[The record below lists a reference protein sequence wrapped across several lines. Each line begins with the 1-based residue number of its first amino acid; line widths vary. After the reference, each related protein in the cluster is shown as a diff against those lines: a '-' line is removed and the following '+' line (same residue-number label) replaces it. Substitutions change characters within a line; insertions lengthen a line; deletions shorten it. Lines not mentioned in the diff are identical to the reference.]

1 MSPLRRS
8 PFRATA
14 AALCLSTLAA
24 CGGSD
29 GATAPAPSAD
39 ATLSLSNGANVAI
52 QSVFISSC
60 DETTWGEDRL
70 GATETIAPGASR
82 TFSLPA
88 GCYDIRASTGSKSGY
103 WYDRDFAAG
112 QTVTL
117 QLSSA
122 ANEMVAAVETA
133 GAAK

>member
-8 PFRATA
+8 PLLATA
-14 AALCLSTLAA
+14 AALCLSALAA

-29 GATAPAPSAD
+29 GVTAPTPSTD
-39 ATLSLSNGANVAI
+39 ATLSVSNGANVAI
-52 QSVFISSC
+52 QSVFISGC

-70 GATETIAPGASR
+70 GPTETIAPGASR
-82 TFSLPA
+82 TFSVPA

-103 WYDRDFAAG
+103 WYDRELAAG
-112 QTVTL
+112 QTTMI

-122 ANEMVAAVETA
+122 ANEMVAAVEMA

>member
-8 PFRATA
+8 PLLTTA
-14 AALCLSTLAA
+14 AAFCLSALAA

-29 GATAPAPSAD
+29 GATAPSTN

-52 QSVFISSC
+52 QSVFISGC
-60 DETTWGEDRL
+60 DETTWGDDHL
-70 GATETIAPGASR
+70 GPSETIAPGASR
-82 TFSLPA
+82 TFSVPA

-103 WYDRDFAAG
+103 WYDRELAAG
-112 QTVTL
+112 QTVSL

-122 ANEMVAAVETA
+122 ANEMVAATEVA

>member
-8 PFRATA
+8 PLLATA
-14 AALCLSTLAA
+14 ATLCLSALAA

-29 GATAPAPSAD
+29 GATAPTPSTD

-52 QSVFISSC
+52 QSVFLSGC

-70 GATETIAPGASR
+70 GPTETIAPGASR
-82 TFSLPA
+82 TFSVPA
-88 GCYDIRASTGSKSGY
+88 GCYDVRASTGAKSGY

-112 QTVTL
+112 ATVTL

-122 ANEMVAAVETA
+122 ANEMVAAVEMA
-133 GAAK
+133 GGAK